1 MLVADHPDTT
11 LWMNYRWKRLFAFG
25 MIYFVWGSTY
35 LAIRVGVHAVPP
47 LLFAAMR
54 FFVAGLTLVVWA
66 IACRESWPTGRQWAS
81 ISFLGTLIFLGDYG
95 LLFWA
100 ELKVPSGAA
109 AIIMATIPAF
119 IAVADIAVLRAHRMT
134 LRLAMGLLIGLGGVA
149 VLMSRSLGW
158 LGLWGGEAVSALGAL
173 ALIAAS
179 IFWAIGT
186 VLTRKLPLP
195 ESKVLSAGGEML
207 VGGVMLAIVSAAVG
221 EPRGFHIS
229 TVSGGAWFA
238 LAYLILVGSIA
249 GFTSF
254 LWLIARESPTKV
266 GTYAYV
272 NPIVAVLLG
281 HFAAG
286 EPLGLR
292 TVLGMLLV
300 LTSVLLIT
308 LPKTTTGRGEPQV
321 VARAKEA

>member
-1 MLVADHPDTT
+1 MS
-11 LWMNYRWKRLFAFG
+11 YRWKRLFAFG

-54 FFVAGLTLVVWA
+54 FFTAGLVLVVWA
-66 IACRESWPTGRQWAS
+66 MSARQPWPTARQWAS

-100 ELKVPSGAA
+100 ELKVPSGVA
-109 AIIMATIPAF
+109 AIIMATIPVF
-119 IAVADIAVLRAHRMT
+119 IALADITILRAHRMT
-134 LRLAMGLLIGLGGVA
+134 LRLGGGLLIGLGGVA
-149 VLMSRSLGW
+149 VLMSHSLGW
-158 LGLWGGEAVSALGAL
+158 LGLWGGEAVSAVGAV
-173 ALIAAS
+173 ALIVAS
-179 IFWAIGT
+179 IFWAVGT

-195 ESKVLSAGGEML
+195 ESKVLTAGGEML
-207 VGGVMLAIVSAAVG
+207 VGGVMLAVVSTALG
-221 EPRGFHIS
+221 EPRGFHAAA
-229 TVSGGAWFA
+229 VSGEAWFA
-238 LAYLILVGSIA
+238 LVYLILVGSIA

-266 GTYAYV
+266 ATYAYV

-286 EPLGLR
+286 EPLSLR
-292 TVLGMLLV
+292 TVLGMALV
-300 LTSVLLIT
+300 LISVLLIT
-308 LPKTTTGRGEPQV
+308 LRKTSGRGEQRLV
-321 VARAKEA
+321 TAAKGVA